1 MSKTLKVQKI
11 FNSILKFG
19 GQGRGGCGL
28 WRGIVIYTW
37 KIEKMK
43 KQDINY
49 RENNTL
55 YEKRNEITVQV
66 KELKEVAYGELKLG
80 M

>member
-1 MSKTLKVQKI
+1 
-11 FNSILKFG
+11 
-19 GQGRGGCGL
+19 
-28 WRGIVIYTW
+28 
-37 KIEKMK
+37 MK

-80 M
+80 MQSGEGQETALLL

>member
-1 MSKTLKVQKI
+1 M
-11 FNSILKFG
+11 
-19 GQGRGGCGL
+19 
-28 WRGIVIYTW
+28 IYTW

>member
-19 GQGRGGCGL
+19 RQGRRWGL
-28 WRGIVIYTW
+28 SGGIVIYTC

-43 KQDINY
+43 KQGINY

>member
-1 MSKTLKVQKI
+1 ME
-11 FNSILKFG
+11 NSDGKLRK
-19 GQGRGGCGL
+19 R
-28 WRGIVIYTW
+28 
-37 KIEKMK
+37 K
-43 KQDINY
+43 KQDTNY

-66 KELKEVAYGELKLG
+66 KELKEVAYGELKLR